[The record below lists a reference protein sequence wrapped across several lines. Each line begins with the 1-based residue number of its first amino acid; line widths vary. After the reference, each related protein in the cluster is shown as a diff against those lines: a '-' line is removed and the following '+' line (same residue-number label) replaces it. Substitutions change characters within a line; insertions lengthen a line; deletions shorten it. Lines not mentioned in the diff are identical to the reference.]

1 MSIFSDDYILGI
13 IENIN
18 NPPASISSIGS
29 ECVND
34 KSYYFDNSKRP
45 LKYLFQYTIS
55 GYGTVEHNG
64 NIYRVGPGQG
74 FFLKWPTESKYYYD
88 EGNGTEPWQFL
99 YIILDGAKVED
110 YYSYVTEQYGHIYN
124 LLQTS
129 PSISALSDMYRM
141 AQKGEIKDSF
151 TSERLAFD
159 FVCKL
164 CYDCSNNET
173 EYINIVLD
181 AIDLIKSEY
190 ASLEG
195 VTDISNRLGVTQ
207 SYLSRIFAAN
217 TGISPVKYLNKVK
230 IQAATDLLI
239 NTSLSIEDIS
249 QKCGF
254 SCGNYFCKVFR
265 NSNTSLAVFNPEI
278 SGFFIRA

>member
-55 GYGTVEHNG
+55 GYGTVEYNG

-99 YIILDGAKVED
+99 YIIID
-110 YYSYVTEQYGHIYN
+110 Y
-124 LLQTS
+124 
-129 PSISALSDMYRM
+129 
-141 AQKGEIKDSF
+141 F
-151 TSERLAFD
+151 
-159 FVCKL
+159 FVC
-164 CYDCSNNET
+164 YVFFG
-173 EYINIVLD
+173 YFNIV
-181 AIDLIKSEY
+181 IYIII
-190 ASLEG
+190 
-195 VTDISNRLGVTQ
+195 VN
-207 SYLSRIFAAN
+207 
-217 TGISPVKYLNKVK
+217 
-230 IQAATDLLI
+230 
-239 NTSLSIEDIS
+239 
-249 QKCGF
+249 
-254 SCGNYFCKVFR
+254 
-265 NSNTSLAVFNPEI
+265 
-278 SGFFIRA
+278 FIYY